1 MHYVQESLAP
11 GEKILKISGYH
22 WMYVMG
28 GVISA
33 IFFFAM
39 AIMILFLGI
48 IYHFY
53 DFTTLPPWKIPL
65 AAAELAMSDYLR
77 AFWHINVVVRVGA
90 MLMVLMGL
98 ISIGARMLVRAT
110 TEIAVTTK
118 RVILKR
124 GLVSRRV
131 EQMRTD
137 FIEGDDINQTIMG
150 RIFNY
155 GTVKVY
161 GTGTE
166 SIFFPGFTAD
176 PLDFRRALQS
186 ARNMAVQPHA
196 PQQQVA
202 PEPAAQVAAAPV
214 AAAPTLQTN

>member
-22 WMYVMG
+22 WMYIMG
-28 GVISA
+28 AVVGALLFFFSA
-33 IFFFAM
+33 IL
-39 AIMILFLGI
+39 ILFLGI
-48 IYHFY
+48 IYHYY
-53 DFTTLPPWKIPL
+53 DITTLPPWMIHK
-65 AAAELAMSDYLR
+65 AAAELSTSDYVR
-77 AFWHINVVVRVGA
+77 SFWHINIIIRLGA
-90 MLMVLMGL
+90 MLMILMGL

-118 RVILKR
+118 RVVLKR

-150 RIFNY
+150 RIFDY
-155 GTVKVY
+155 GMVKIY

-166 SIFFPGFTAD
+166 SIFFPPYTSD
-176 PLDFRRALQS
+176 PIGFRRALQA
-186 ARNMAVQPHA
+186 ARNISV
-196 PQQQVA
+196 QQVA
-202 PEPAAQVAAAPV
+202 QMSAGAAVDPNS
-214 AAAPTLQTN
+214 PTLQPR

>member
-28 GVISA
+28 GVLGA
-33 IFFFAM
+33 LFFFVGAVV
-39 AIMILFLGI
+39 IVFLGI
-48 IYHFY
+48 IYHYY
-53 DFTTLPPWKIPL
+53 DIMTVPPWMIHK
-65 AAAELAMSDYLR
+65 AAAELAMSDYVR
-77 AFWHINVVVRVGA
+77 AFWHISPLIRLGA
-90 MLMVLMGL
+90 MIMVLMGL
-98 ISIGARMLVRAT
+98 ISIGARMLVRST

-150 RIFNY
+150 RIFDY
-155 GTVKVY
+155 GMVKIY

-166 SIFFPGFTAD
+166 NIFFPPYTDD
-176 PLDFRRALQS
+176 PLGFRRALQS
-186 ARNMAVQPHA
+186 ARNISV
-196 PQQQVA
+196 QQQTQ
-202 PEPAAQVAAAPV
+202 PGIPV
-214 AAAPTLQTN
+214 DQTDPSLLPR

>member
-11 GEKILKISGYH
+11 GEKILKISTYH
-22 WMYVMG
+22 WIYVLG
-28 GVISA
+28 SVVSA
-33 IFFFAM
+33 MIFFLT
-39 AIMILFLGI
+39 AIGMLFVGI
-48 IYHFY
+48 VYHYY
-53 DFTTLPPWKIPL
+53 DIVKVPPWMIHK
-65 AAAELAMSDYLR
+65 AAAELAMSDYVR
-77 AFWHINVVVRVGA
+77 AFWHINILIRLGA
-90 MLMVLMGL
+90 MVMVLMGL

-150 RIFNY
+150 RIFDY
-155 GTVKVY
+155 GMVKIY

-166 SIFFPGFTAD
+166 SIFLPPYTTD
-176 PLDFRRALQS
+176 PLGFRRALQA
-186 ARNMAVQPHA
+186 ARNISV
-196 PQQQVA
+196 QQQTVNIA
-202 PEPAAQVAAAPV
+202 G
-214 AAAPTLQTN
+214 AAPTDVSAPSLLPR